1 MVQMVNDFLWMC
13 LMTLENAKHR
23 TKTSVIIN
31 IAAFA
36 ITSYGIYFAW
46 NPSFKEFVADKK
58 EFNTAI

>member
-1 MVQMVNDFLWMC
+1 
-13 LMTLENAKHR
+13 MTLENARHR